1 MDFLQLTVTGKIW
14 KYPGKGGWCFVSLSE
29 EDSRAL
35 KEQKRIDRTGYGYAP
50 VTVTLGSTVW
60 TTTLF
65 PSKEGPYLLAI
76 KADVRAKERVGVGD
90 EVVVD
95 CRIALSKSELDIF
108 P

>member
-14 KYPGKGGWCFVSLSE
+14 RYPGKGGWFFVSLSE
-29 EDSRAL
+29 ADSLVL
-35 KEQKRIDRTGYGYAP
+35 KQEKRIERTGYGYVP
-50 VTVTLGSTVW
+50 VTATLGSTVW

-90 EVVVD
+90 EVTVD
-95 CRIALSKSELDIF
+95 CRVALSKSELDVF